1 MLPCIIDERPI
12 PLDIIRSSIHRASN
26 PVGMDN
32 WEWEK
37 TLSITCALVNKKE
50 GYGVSLN
57 TETTDRSYLFGR
69 MLAIADVLE
78 RSALG
83 KEEKRATNAIRYMNA
98 FAQRPGRTWSI
109 IQSNLQPYQAR
120 MGTGARYYNSLLDE
134 VGDKLQ
140 LEDFTDKPLT
150 GLYLLGFYSQRNDL
164 YTSKK
169 DKEAAVALDKDDENQ
184 LNEQGD
190 N

>member
-1 MLPCIIDERPI
+1 MLPCVIDQRPI
-12 PLDIIRSSIHRASN
+12 PLDIIRSAIRRASN
-26 PVGMDN
+26 PVGMDS

-37 TLSITCALVNKKE
+37 LSITCALVNKEE
-50 GYGVSLN
+50 GYSVALN
-57 TETTDRSYLFGR
+57 LETTDRSYVFGR

-109 IQSNLQPYQAR
+109 IQSTFSLIRHEWELMQDIIIRYWMKSVISFNWKIIQINHSRVCIYLILQPAQR
-120 MGTGARYYNSLLDE
+120 LVHE
-134 VGDKLQ
+134 QKDKDAVTAA
-140 LEDFTDKPLT
+140 LEDH
-150 GLYLLGFYSQRNDL
+150 
-164 YTSKK
+164 
-169 DKEAAVALDKDDENQ
+169 DENQ
-184 LNEQGD
+184 STEQGD